1 MITRYV
7 TNREKSYGYPLMCI
21 SWKLASLFVL
31 VILLIKKQSISNFF
45 IEANVS
51 DARIMILIM
60 RANQT
65 FLTQSRAII
74 PGRLRSIGQRVTLIF
89 LLNLT
94 GKLY

>member
-7 TNREKSYGYPLMCI
+7 TNREKSYDYPLMYI

-31 VILLIKKQSISNFF
+31 VILLIKKQGISNFF

>member
-1 MITRYV
+1 MLELGEFGCS
-7 TNREKSYGYPLMCI
+7 ND
-21 SWKLASLFVL
+21 L
-31 VILLIKKQSISNFF
+31 VNYYKETGHLYF
-45 IEANVS
+45 IETNVS

-94 GKLY
+94 TY